1 MQGTVKS
8 YDPSSKQ
15 GAVISDSGEE
25 IQLAPDALKGS
36 IFRTLRQGQRV
47 IFEQIEME
55 GTKVATDLKLG
66 QDGR

>member
-15 GAVISDSGEE
+15 GVLLSDAGED
-25 IQLAPDALKGS
+25 IQLAPDALTGS
-36 IFRTLRQGQRV
+36 LFRTLREGQRV
-47 IFEQIEME
+47 VFD
-55 GTKVATDLKLG
+55 KVDIDGVAAATALRLG